1 MAIVVSANCN
11 YFDNMS
17 LSRSL
22 LYEINIMNFFHT
34 PLALTPEVF
43 ILCKKV
49 WSPRVLGVVNF
60 DIPISLYI
68 QTN

>member
-1 MAIVVSANCN
+1 MAIIASVNCN

-22 LYEINIMNFFHT
+22 LYEINIMNLFHT
-34 PLALTPEVF
+34 RLTLTLEVF
-43 ILCKKV
+43 IICKKV
-49 WSPRVLGVVNF
+49 WSGLGVVNF
-60 DIPISLYI
+60 NIPIPLYI

>member
-1 MAIVVSANCN
+1 
-11 YFDNMS
+11 MS

-22 LYEINIMNFFHT
+22 LYEINFMNFFHT
-34 PLALTPEVF
+34 RLTLTPEVF

-49 WSPRVLGVVNF
+49 WSGLGVVNF
-60 DIPISLYI
+60 DIPIPLYI

>member
-1 MAIVVSANCN
+1 MVIIVSANCN

-22 LYEINIMNFFHT
+22 LHEINIMNLFHT
-34 PLALTPEVF
+34 RLTLTLEVF

-49 WSPRVLGVVNF
+49 WSGLGVVNF
-60 DIPISLYI
+60 NIPIPLYI

>member
-1 MAIVVSANCN
+1 MVIIVSANCN

-22 LYEINIMNFFHT
+22 LYEINIMNLFHT
-34 PLALTPEVF
+34 RLTLTLEVF

-49 WSPRVLGVVNF
+49 WSGLGVVNF
-60 DIPISLYI
+60 DIPIPLYI

>member
-1 MAIVVSANCN
+1 MAIIASVNCN

-22 LYEINIMNFFHT
+22 LYEINIMNLFHT
-34 PLALTPEVF
+34 RLTLTLEVF
-43 ILCKKV
+43 VLCKKV
-49 WSPRVLGVVNF
+49 WSGLGVVNF
-60 DIPISLYI
+60 NIPIPLYI

>member
-1 MAIVVSANCN
+1 MVIIVSANCN

-22 LYEINIMNFFHT
+22 LYEINIMNLFHT
-34 PLALTPEVF
+34 RLTLTLEVF

-49 WSPRVLGVVNF
+49 WSGLGVVNF
-60 DIPISLYI
+60 NIPIPLYI

>member
-34 PLALTPEVF
+34 PLTLTPEVWSP
-43 ILCKKV
+43 KKV

>member
-1 MAIVVSANCN
+1 MAIIASVNCN

-34 PLALTPEVF
+34 HLTLTPEVF
-43 ILCKKV
+43 ILDKKV
-49 WSPRVLGVVNF
+49 WSGLGVVNF
-60 DIPISLYI
+60 DIPIPLHI